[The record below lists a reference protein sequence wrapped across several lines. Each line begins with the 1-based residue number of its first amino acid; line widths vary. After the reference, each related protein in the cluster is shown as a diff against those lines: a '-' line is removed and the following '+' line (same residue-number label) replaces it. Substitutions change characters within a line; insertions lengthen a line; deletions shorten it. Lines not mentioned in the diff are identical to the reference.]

1 MVPSIYG
8 AASRGFTTVTFFACL
23 RNYNMP
29 LWKHKKSKTKKAEE
43 TLPPEESLSQAV
55 VPVGCQEVVA
65 VGPQEVVLAS
75 AAAGD
80 PGQEIE
86 IPSRMYVFMVDR

>member
-1 MVPSIYG
+1 
-8 AASRGFTTVTFFACL
+8 
-23 RNYNMP
+23 MP

-55 VPVGCQEVVA
+55 VPVGCQEVVP
-65 VGPQEVVLAS
+65 VGPQEVVLAA

-86 IPSRMYVFMVDR
+86 IPSRMYVCIVDR